1 MKTINFN
8 GPAIQCHHCTHT
20 VSMELSDLEGVSK
33 VNADLESKIVTVEYD
48 APATEQ
54 EMRDTLAEIN
64 YPVVD

>member
-8 GPAIQCHHCTHT
+8 VPAMHCHHCTHT

>member
-1 MKTINFN
+1 MNTIKFN
-8 GPAIQCHHCTHT
+8 VPAMHCNHCTHT

-33 VNADLESKIVTVEYD
+33 VDADLNTKVVTVEYD

-54 EMRDTLAEIN
+54 VMRETLAEIN

>member
-1 MKTINFN
+1 MNTVTFN
-8 GPAIQCHHCTHT
+8 VPAMHCNHCTHT

-33 VNADLESKIVTVEYD
+33 VDTDLNTKVVTVEYD

-54 EMRDTLAEIN
+54 ELRDTLAEIN

>member
-1 MKTINFN
+1 MKSATFN
-8 GPAIQCHHCTHT
+8 VPSMHCNHCTHT

-33 VNADLESKIVTVEYD
+33 VNADLDTKVVTVEFD

-54 EMRDTLAEIN
+54 TLRDTLAEIN